1 MGDAMLPAHVERD
14 PVVSAPRL
22 HLTAPAEAVE
32 PLQCLLTAAEVGRI
46 LGVRSK
52 RVYELGIPA
61 VRLSQKCLRWRP
73 SEVEAWLQSRSEG
86 DPR

>member
-1 MGDAMLPAHVERD
+1 MRSAHVRDD

-22 HLTAPAEAVE
+22 HLTSTGEAVE
-32 PLQCLLTAAEVGRI
+32 PLQCLLTAADVGRI
-46 LGVRSK
+46 LGVRPK

-73 SEVEAWLQSRSEG
+73 FEIEAWLESRSEG
-86 DPR
+86 GPR